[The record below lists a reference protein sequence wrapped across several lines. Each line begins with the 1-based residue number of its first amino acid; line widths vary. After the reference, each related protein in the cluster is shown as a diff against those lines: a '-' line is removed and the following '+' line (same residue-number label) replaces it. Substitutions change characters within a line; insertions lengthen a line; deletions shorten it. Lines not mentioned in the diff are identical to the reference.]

1 MTVRIDP
8 STGEES
14 AAGDV
19 WRPVVD
25 PTRSRAI
32 GWNGLARSVGRR
44 RDVDA
49 RQRHARAA
57 RLERPAARTSEGN
70 GQGDALVV
78 ADTASAGFDVRWD
91 EAGDWVAIWVADPGD
106 PSVGRLSLYQ
116 VDTARGQAGAPQGR
130 PDRCARPCPGF
141 SIGEGRLAWA
151 TPPGQDG
158 EGSRVQIVAWN
169 EDGVGS
175 IETAPGEDV
184 VIIR

>member
-8 STGEES
+8 STGDES

-32 GWNGLARSVGRR
+32 GWTGSLARSDDGATWSPDSGTLEL
-44 RDVDA
+44 RDWSDRGA
-49 RQRHARAA
+49 
-57 RLERPAARTSEGN
+57 TSEGN

-78 ADTASAGFDVRWD
+78 TDTASAGYDVRWD

-116 VDTARGQAGAPQGR
+116 VDTAKGKLVRPKDAPTDV
-130 PDRCARPCPGF
+130 PALPGF

-184 VIIR
+184 VIVR